1 VFKVRRKKDE
11 ITYVLKQ
18 IQTVNMQI
26 EKRRECVNEA
36 ILLNKLNSSYIVRYY
51 DSFLEGTY
59 LNIVMEYCDQ
69 GDLENFIK
77 N

>member
-1 VFKVRRKKDE
+1 
-11 ITYVLKQ
+11 
-18 IQTVNMQI
+18 MQN

>member
-1 VFKVRRKKDE
+1 MFKVRRKKDE
-11 ITYVLKQ
+11 NTYVIKQ
-18 IQTVNMQI
+18 IQTVNMPI

>member
-1 VFKVRRKKDE
+1 MFKVRRKKDE
-11 ITYVLKQ
+11 NTYVLKQ

-26 EKRRECVNEA
+26 DKRRECVNEA

-59 LNIVMEYCDQ
+59 LNIVMEYCD
-69 GDLENFIK
+69 
-77 N
+77 